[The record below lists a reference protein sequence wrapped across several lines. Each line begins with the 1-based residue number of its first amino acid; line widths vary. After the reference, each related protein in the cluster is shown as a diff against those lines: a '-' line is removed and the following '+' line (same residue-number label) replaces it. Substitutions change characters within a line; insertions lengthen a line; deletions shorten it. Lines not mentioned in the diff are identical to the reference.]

1 MYTLMQISDLH
12 AGPPFN
18 RQVAEMVARQ
28 AHDLRPDLLVIAGD
42 FVQRAIFRGQWRI
55 ISDYIKTLPQP
66 QLVVPGNHDVPL
78 FDGFSRL
85 FDPLRYYARYISREV
100 NPVFE
105 QPGLVVV
112 GGNSAHGLTID
123 GGYVNR
129 KQRDTLEQIFSRYG
143 PDTCKVLVMHHPL
156 VDPPGGSRKS
166 KMNNAKTVMHLLE
179 RLGVDLYLCGHI
191 HYSYVDLIASRHHDV
206 PDAMATERRGI
217 IISQTG
223 TTTSRRGRG
232 NDRAKNSFNIIEIG
246 EQNICIR
253 PYFYKIDQGRFEPIA
268 ERVFERHSAAPGT
281 RTAEDSG

>member
-18 RQVAEMVARQ
+18 REVAEMVAQQ
-28 AHDLRPDLLVIAGD
+28 AHDLQPDLLVIAGD

-55 ISDYIKTLPQP
+55 IRDYIKTLPQP

-85 FDPLRYYARYISREV
+85 FNPLRYYAHYISHEV

-129 KQRDTLEQIFSRYG
+129 KQRDALEQIFSRYG
-143 PDTCKVLVMHHPL
+143 PETCKVLVMHHPL
-156 VDPPGGSRKS
+156 VDPPGGSHKS
-166 KMNNAKTVMHLLE
+166 KMLNAKAVMQLLE
-179 RLGVDLYLCGHI
+179 RCEVDLYMCGHI
-191 HYSYVDLIASRHHDV
+191 HYSYVDLIASRNGV
-206 PDAMATERRGI
+206 PEAMATERRGI

-232 NDRAKNSFNIIEIG
+232 TDRTKNSFNIIEID
-246 EQNICIR
+246 EQKIYIR
-253 PYFYKIDQGRFEPIA
+253 PYFYKLEQGRFEPIA
-268 ERVFERHSAAPGT
+268 ERVFARHSPAGADP
-281 RTAEDSG
+281 S

>member
-18 RQVAEMVARQ
+18 RQVAEMVAQQ
-28 AHDLRPDLLVIAGD
+28 AHDLRPDLLIIAGD

-55 ISDYIKTLPQP
+55 IRDYIQTLPQP

-85 FDPLRYYARYISREV
+85 FQPLRYYAHYISREV

-143 PDTCKVLVMHHPL
+143 PETCKVLVMHHPL
-156 VDPPGGSRKS
+156 VDPPGGGHKS
-166 KMNNAKTVMHLLE
+166 KMANAKTVMQMLE
-179 RLGVDLYLCGHI
+179 RCGVDLYMCGHI
-191 HYSYVDLIASRHHDV
+191 HYSYVELIASRNGV
-206 PDAMATERRGI
+206 PNAMATERRGI

-223 TTTSRRGRG
+223 TTTSKRGRG
-232 NDRAKNSFNIIEIG
+232 TDRAKNSFNIVEID
-246 EQNICIR
+246 EQTIRIR
-253 PYFYKIDQGRFEPIA
+253 PYFYKLDQSRFEPIA
-268 ERVFERHSAAPGT
+268 ERVFERHDAS
-281 RTAEDSG
+281 DSGSS